1 MSTAHMCAA
10 RHVEVR
16 FEACAGPGSTF
27 AFPCD
32 ELGHVDLD
40 ALPVRDRNDYLFA
53 RAMVG
58 KNFFPPALC
67 CPLG

>member
-1 MSTAHMCAA
+1 MSTAHSCAA

-16 FEACAGPGSTF
+16 FQACAGPGSF
-27 AFPCD
+27 VFPCD

-40 ALPVRDRNDYLFA
+40 AFAMQDKNDYLFA

-58 KNFFPPALC
+58 RNFFPPAMC
-67 CPLG
+67 CPLV